1 METLIKRYFDYLKEI
16 TDVEFI
22 EETGYYLVYFPLPNR
37 YDEFTSIY
45 LKTDKDNII
54 ITDGGDSIREIQM
67 LGIDIFNNHRTKLL
81 NKTLKSRGMKL
92 DKDTNEILTITD
104 IENFYYDFNMYL
116 RGISNIQDFY
126 LTKREN
132 ALRIF
137 ADEFK
142 EYIGTYSSNETFS
155 LEDNISFTG
164 KSNAKLTFNYKLT
177 SQKTNKSTFIKLQ
190 SSSDDVY
197 KNIFLWDDLKD
208 EEKNDNSF
216 LVVINDKG
224 KVSEQKH
231 QEIQQI
237 YKSRNIDSIDWSDKE
252 TILLLLLQ
260 TLTYLYKS
268 YYINIEISILF
279 LITSTNLIK
288 SY

>member
-142 EYIGTYSSNETFS
+142 EYIGAYSSNETFS

-252 TILLLLLQ
+252 NL
-260 TLTYLYKS
+260 S
-268 YYINIEISILF
+268 EYINAV
-279 LITSTNLIK
+279 
-288 SY
+288 

>member
-1 METLIKRYFDYLKEI
+1 MYQRFC
-16 TDVEFI
+16 
-22 EETGYYLVYFPLPNR
+22 VY
-37 YDEFTSIY
+37 
-45 LKTDKDNII
+45 KK
-54 ITDGGDSIREIQM
+54 
-67 LGIDIFNNHRTKLL
+67 
-81 NKTLKSRGMKL
+81 
-92 DKDTNEILTITD
+92 
-104 IENFYYDFNMYL
+104 
-116 RGISNIQDFY
+116 
-126 LTKREN
+126 EN

-137 ADEFK
+137 ADELK

-252 TILLLLLQ
+252 NL
-260 TLTYLYKS
+260 S
-268 YYINIEISILF
+268 EYINAV
-279 LITSTNLIK
+279 
-288 SY
+288 

>member
-92 DKDTNEILTITD
+92 DKNTNEILTITD

-252 TILLLLLQ
+252 NL
-260 TLTYLYKS
+260 S
-268 YYINIEISILF
+268 EYINAV
-279 LITSTNLIK
+279 
-288 SY
+288 